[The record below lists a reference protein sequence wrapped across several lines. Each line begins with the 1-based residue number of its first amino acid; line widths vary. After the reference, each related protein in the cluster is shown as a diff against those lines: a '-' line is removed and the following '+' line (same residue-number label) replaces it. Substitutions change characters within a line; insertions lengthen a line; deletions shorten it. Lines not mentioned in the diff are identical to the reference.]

1 MYFYF
6 FSGFFFLRF
15 VVPAVIAPE
24 RFGLPERA
32 LGPPNQ
38 RGLLLVAKSLQCFGN
53 FVETP
58 KKEEFMGFVIKKL
71 RESRFDQLLS
81 LPALLC
87 EASKK
92 EVGLD
97 AFRPGFNVALS
108 EFHKILSTHMPEL
121 EARATPEVHFFFFSF
136 RVLSVPTESF
146 FFVCLFFVCFFISI
160 LP

>member
-1 MYFYF
+1 MVIY
-6 FSGFFFLRF
+6 SGFFFLRF
-15 VVPAVIAPE
+15 VVPAVMAPE
-24 RFGLPERA
+24 RFGLPEHA

-53 FVETP
+53 FIEIP
-58 KKEEFMGFVIKKL
+58 QKEEFMGFVIKKL
-71 RESRFDQLLS
+71 RESRFDQLLG

-87 EASKK
+87 EASNK

-121 EARATPEVHFFFFSF
+121 EAKATPEVHFLFHFLFSF
-136 RVLSVPTESF
+136 KVSLFQPEVF
-146 FFVCLFFVCFFISI
+146 F
-160 LP
+160 